1 MKMDKLLAGLIAF
14 VAGVALS
21 AGSAFAQVNGYV
33 GGDPSVIKLIPYYE
47 AGETKATIIGVQ
59 NMSMREAAT
68 VEQHALVADIRSFLM
83 GGNAITTRAQAA
95 LVAEGATAVDL
106 VVGTTE
112 LGEDDLN
119 TKAFADAALET
130 AMEAV
135 MTEHLFIAVN
145 AYDAKGMMV
154 GSAELCLAENQ
165 FGVVVLQGMS
175 AMMANSYQMQT
186 LSMMDDEIPAYGW
199 VKVIAETQKLSECGA
214 GTRTS
219 PRVNI
224 LTAGHATPD
233 DDTDDSTMNAQTQV
247 AAWTII
253 QDVGDGFFGTE
264 VPTTTFNVADLDSD
278 MDTPMTAACY
288 DSDGNTAGFQTDATG
303 TGAFSMTTCG
313 MIPER
318 ANNTRTDA
326 DSDPDTPTVLTN
338 GTATVRGSAYA
349 RYDIGDESMI
359 VLWLASGEDTE
370 DTRPRMSRDV
380 QVMVQCENGMV
391 VSQMENEFEEMAD
404 IMIDAKDKLTK
415 IDPSMG
421 AVGDATAMCEGDRG
435 VLQIM
440 MPDRSHAGMAFTH
453 ITQMMGHY
461 RMNFPAYGMAADTA
475 CTADNCP

>member
-1 MKMDKLLAGLIAF
+1 MKMNKMFAGLVAL
-14 VAGVALS
+14 VAGMALS

-59 NMSMREAAT
+59 NMSMREAVT
-68 VEQHALVADIRSFLM
+68 VEQHALVADIQTFLM
-83 GGNAITTRAQAA
+83 GGTNAITQRAQTA
-95 LVAEGATAVDL
+95 LVAAGGTAADL
-106 VVGTTE
+106 VVGTTT
-112 LGEDDLN
+112 LGDDDLN
-119 TKAFADAALET
+119 TKAIAEAALMT

-154 GSAELCLAENQ
+154 GSSELCLAENQ

-199 VKVIAETQKLSECGA
+199 VKVIAETQKLSSCDG
-214 GTRTS
+214 GTRAN

-224 LTAGHATPD
+224 
-233 DDTDDSTMNAQTQV
+233 DTDTDLTDTVTATESTMTRV

-253 QDVGDGFFGTE
+253 QDIGDGFFGTE

-278 MDTPMTAACY
+278 MDTPPTAACY
-288 DSDGNTAGFQTDATG
+288 DSDTGATGFQTDVTG
-303 TGAFSMTTCG
+303 TGAFSMATCG

-326 DSDPDTPTVLTN
+326 DSDDTTPITLTN

-359 VLWLASGEDTE
+359 VLWLAGGEDTE
-370 DTRPRMSRDV
+370 DTHPRMSRDV
-380 QVMVQCENGMV
+380 QVMVQCEDGMV
-391 VSQMENEFEEMAD
+391 VSQMEDMFGDMVD
-404 IMIDAKDKLTK
+404 IMIDAPDKLTM

-453 ITQMMGHY
+453 VTQMMGHY
-461 RMNFPAYGMAADTA
+461 RMNFPAYSMAANTV